1 MNFKKLTKLAGD
13 ASSRKFY
20 RDKKK
25 KYIVVLSK
33 KEKKINLL
41 IYAAINKM
49 FSSEK
54 ILAPKLISEN
64 YKKNYIILEDLG
76 NITGLQIYRKFNIN
90 NYIKL
95 FTILKKFRIIKKR
108 KLLTFLNT
116 THNIKNYTNR
126 ELLREAKLFSD
137 WYLPIKIK
145 KKTKK
150 IKIIYL
156 KIIKKLI
163 FNLLLKKKIFVHR
176 DFHISNIMIKK
187 KEIYVID
194 SQDSVYGNEMY
205 DLASLIDDVRIRV
218 TLKNREKIFNKY
230 ISTFKKKN
238 LDNFRNDFE
247 ILSVLRNL
255 KIIGIFMRLSI
266 RDNKH
271 KYLKMIPYAW
281 KLISQRT
288 KNNDKFNDLNN
299 FFNNY
304 FSKEIKN

>member
-1 MNFKKLTKLAGD
+1 MSYQK
-13 ASSRKFY
+13 RK
-20 RDKKK
+20 
-25 KYIVVLSK
+25 
-33 KEKKINLL
+33 KKINLL
-41 IYAAINKM
+41 VYAAINKM
-49 FSSEK
+49 LRSK
-54 ILAPKLISEN
+54 NILAPKLIIEN

-76 NITGLQIYRKFNIN
+76 NITGLQFYKKFNIK
-90 NYIKL
+90 NYLKL
-95 FTILKKFRIIKKR
+95 FKILKKFRSIKKR
-108 KLLTFLNT
+108 KILTFLNT
-116 THNIKNYTNR
+116 THNIKNYSDS

-137 WYLPIKIK
+137 WYLPIRIK
-145 KKTKK
+145 KKTKN
-150 IKIIYL
+150 IKNIYL

-163 FNLLLKKKIFVHR
+163 LNLSLKKKIFVHR

-194 SQDSVYGNEMY
+194 TQDSVYGNEMY
-205 DLASLIDDVRIRV
+205 DLASLIDDVRIKV
-218 TLKNREKIFNKY
+218 TLKNREKIFNTF
-230 ISTFKKKN
+230 ISTVKKKN

-266 RDNKH
+266 RDKKN

-288 KNNDKFNDLNN
+288 KNNDKFTDLNN

>member
-25 KYIVVLSK
+25 NYIVVLSK
-33 KEKKINLL
+33 REKKRNLL

-49 FSSEK
+49 FNSK
-54 ILAPKLISEN
+54 NILAPKLISEN
-64 YKKNYIILEDLG
+64 YKKNYIMLEDLG
-76 NITGLQIYRKFNIN
+76 NITGLQFYKKFNIK
-90 NYIKL
+90 NYTSL
-95 FTILKKFRIIKKR
+95 FKILKKFRGIKKR
-108 KLLTFLNT
+108 KILTFLNT
-116 THNIKNYTNR
+116 TYNIKNYSNT
-126 ELLREAKLFSD
+126 ELLREAKLFCD

-145 KKTKK
+145 KKKAN
-150 IKIIYL
+150 IKNVYV

-163 FNLLLKKKIFVHR
+163 LNLSLKKKILVHR

-187 KEIYVID
+187 KKIYVID

-205 DLASLIDDVRIRV
+205 DLASLIDDVRIKV
-218 TLKNREKIFNKY
+218 TFKNREKIFNKF
-230 ISTFKKKN
+230 ISAFKKKS

-255 KIIGIFMRLSI
+255 KIIGIFTRLSI
-266 RDNKH
+266 RDKKH
-271 KYLKMIPYAW
+271 KYLKMIPHAW
-281 KLISQRT
+281 KLIRQRT
-288 KNNDKFNDLNN
+288 KNNDKFTDLNN

-304 FSKEIKN
+304 FSIEIKN